1 MEKNQKQQFMC
12 LMNRMKLLMLR
23 MQQDLEVT
31 QAEFI
36 TLVAIA
42 ERSMRCESGKVMSAS
57 TSEVARHIGATM
69 PAVSKMV
76 RNLSMKGYVRQV
88 QSKSDRRIT
97 HLALTEKGNR
107 ILEREFGKKSRLMQ
121 KGFEEFGEEKSD
133 QLLALMEELFGLMEK
148 EVEKRND

>member
-12 LMNRMKLLMLR
+12 LMNLMKLLMLR

-42 ERSMRCESGKVMSAS
+42 ERSRCCESGKVMSAS
-57 TSEVARHIGATM
+57 TSEVARHIGATR
-69 PAVSKMV
+69 PAVSKVV

-107 ILEREFGKKSRLMQ
+107 ILEREFGKKDQLMQ
-121 KGFEEFGEEKSD
+121 KGFEEFGEEKTD
-133 QLLALMEELFGLMEK
+133 QLLTLMEELFGLMEK
-148 EVEKRND
+148 EAEKRND